1 MPPPLEGDR
10 PGCNPLQ
17 SCSAL
22 GAKESRVAQLRLHP
36 DRALPAGDDIR
47 AVARR
52 IYQSTK
58 GLPLLCMHGHV
69 EAAVFADDEGFSDPA
84 HLLVVPDHYVTR
96 MLMSQGVPLADLG
109 VPRVDGEAV
118 ETDPRQI
125 WRRFCAHWHLFR
137 GTPSRYWLEHE
148 IAEVLKIDI
157 APGPDTADLLY
168 DLIQARLA
176 EPGFR
181 PRALLDT
188 FNIELISTT
197 DPATSTLDDH
207 ARLAAA
213 GFGARVIPTFRPD
226 ALTHVNAGGW
236 AGRVRQLQEISGVD
250 TGDYDGFL
258 AALRSRREAFV
269 LAGARATDHGH
280 LTAAAEP
287 LPPAEARRIYRE
299 ACQGGVSAEAAA
311 AFAGHLLFEMARMSC
326 DDGLVMQ
333 IHPGVLRDHDDAI
346 HAAFGSDRGFDI
358 PVTAEFTRALRPMLN
373 AFGRDP
379 NFRLVLFTVDESVY
393 SRELAPIAGVYPS
406 VRLGAPWWFLDS
418 PDGMRRFRELV
429 TETAGFYNT
438 SGFVDDTRAFLS
450 IPARHDLARRIDA
463 GYLARLVVEHRL
475 SEEEAVETAADLAYR
490 LPQQAYAPAGA
501 GAAGRGDAGTEV
513 SGLG

>member
-1 MPPPLEGDR
+1 
-10 PGCNPLQ
+10 
-17 SCSAL
+17 
-22 GAKESRVAQLRLHP
+22 VAQLRLHP
-36 DRALPAGDDIR
+36 DRALPAGGDIR

-52 IYQSTK
+52 IYQATR

-69 EAAVFADDEGFSDPA
+69 DAAVFADDQRFSDPA

-96 MLMSQGVPLADLG
+96 MLASQGVRLEQLG
-109 VPRVDGEAV
+109 IPRTDGREV

-125 WRRFCAHWHLFR
+125 WRLFCAHWHLFR

-148 IAEVLKIDI
+148 IAEVLQIDI
-157 APGPDTADLLY
+157 APGPDTADKLY
-168 DLIQARLA
+168 DLIDARLA
-176 EPGFR
+176 KPDFR
-181 PRALLDT
+181 PRALLDA

-197 DPATSTLDDH
+197 DSATSTLDDH
-207 ARLAAA
+207 ARLRAA
-213 GFGARVIPTFRPD
+213 GLGERVVPTFRPD
-226 ALTHVNAGGW
+226 ALTHLGHAGW
-236 AGRVRQLQEISGVD
+236 ARQVQRLQELSGVD
-250 TGDYDGFL
+250 TGDYDGFI
-258 AALRSRREAFV
+258 AALRSRRETFA
-269 LAGARATDHGH
+269 LTGARATDHGH

-287 LPPAEARRIYRE
+287 LSDDDSRRIYAE
-299 ACQGGVSAEAAA
+299 AVQGSVSDSAAA
-311 AFAGHLLFEMARMSC
+311 AFAGHMLFEMARMSR

-333 IHPGVLRDHDDAI
+333 IHPGVLRDHHAAT

-373 AFGRDP
+373 AFGHHP

-393 SRELAPIAGVYPS
+393 SRELAPIAGGYPS

-475 SEEEAVETAADLAYR
+475 SEEEAVETATDLAYR
-490 LPQQAYAPAGA
+490 LPQQAYAPPASA
-501 GAAGRGDAGTEV
+501 PLSTPR
-513 SGLG
+513 